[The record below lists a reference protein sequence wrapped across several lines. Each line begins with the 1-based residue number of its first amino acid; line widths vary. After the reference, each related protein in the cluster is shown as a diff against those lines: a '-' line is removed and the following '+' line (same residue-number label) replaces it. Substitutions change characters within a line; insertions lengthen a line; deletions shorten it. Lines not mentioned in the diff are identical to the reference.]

1 MAASVTLSNE
11 EEIANETAKAATRDT
26 KLVAIILA
34 VFMALCL
41 IYNVTLP
48 VFEAPDEASH
58 FRYAHYLATE
68 RRLPDL
74 KQDLPSHEVT
84 QPLLYYLLTAIVI
97 SPFDQSNLE
106 DLIRLNPDW
115 FEPALNPG
123 YTGVR
128 GQHLHT
134 TAENFPYQ
142 GAVWA
147 VRAGRLFSSVLGA
160 VTLVLI
166 YLIAKSV
173 FVKTREEIGDWRL
186 GQAQSQRN
194 FQAANQNYKSSI
206 FNLQSPISL
215 LALAIVAFN
224 PKFIHIS
231 SIVSNDIAITLA
243 ATLACW
249 WIVRMAGANTESK
262 PRHFFVL
269 GAMVG
274 IATLCKLQGLG
285 LFVPA
290 LIAVW
295 LIQPRRQWVQRVVA
309 LGAGFLLVAGG
320 WFLFNTVNYGNPL
333 AWSQIQQANASLLR
347 IPPLD
352 LGQIIATVPLWFT
365 SYWGNLGIELHYD
378 NRVNIVFFIVL
389 VLAVIGCII
398 AFARQLPLV
407 QNRAGFALLL
417 IWETVILGMF
427 VWWLRSYVGTEN
439 SRLIMPGVAPVA
451 VLVAM
456 GWVTLLPK
464 SWLPVMALAPASMLA
479 LSIVVPFVTLQ
490 PAYFTPDTMSQAQL
504 IQQRNLPQSESYPTF
519 GGTVKLLHAEVG
531 QKRVKA
537 GEDVAVTLFWGSD
550 QPINQSYRVV
560 LEALDINDEVIGRR
574 QFIPFNGRYSTQRWQ
589 PGQYFEDRYALPIDA
604 NAQRGPARIQLS
616 LFAQY
621 PQPGL
626 LPIDGA
632 NTNAFLIDRIK
643 VESAGTPPAP
653 VGNAIAS
660 FDGMLQ
666 LNRFDVQ
673 PDRITFDWSALKQ
686 PDKDYTLFIHFLDAN
701 GNMLGQSDAQPFN
714 GQYPTGLWD
723 AGERVRDVREIA
735 MPAGTARL
743 RIGWYD
749 AITGARLPAQSVD
762 GSRLQDDIVLLDLSK

>member
-1 MAASVTLSNE
+1 MAASVTPHNDEKS
-11 EEIANETAKAATRDT
+11 AKTAAQAAPRDST
-26 KLVAIILA
+26 FVALILA
-34 VFMALCL
+34 AFMALCL
-41 IYNVTLP
+41 VYNVTLP
-48 VFEAPDEASH
+48 IFEAPDEASH

-84 QPLLYYLLTAIVI
+84 QPLLYYVLTAIVI
-97 SPFDQSNLE
+97 SPFDQSNL
-106 DLIRLNPDW
+106 DTLIKLNPDW

-134 TAENFPYQ
+134 DAENFPYQ

-147 VRAGRLFSSVLGA
+147 VRAGRLFSSILGA
-160 VTLVLI
+160 ITLVLI
-166 YLIAKSV
+166 YWIARSV
-173 FVKTREEIGDWRL
+173 L
-186 GQAQSQRN
+186 GEGKLSTSQSAIQKP
-194 FQAANQNYKSSI
+194 QSKIS
-206 FNLQSPISL
+206 NLQSPIAL

-249 WIVRMAGANTESK
+249 WMVRMAGASDTSK

-285 LFVPA
+285 LFAPA
-290 LIAVW
+290 LVAVW
-295 LIQPRRQWVQRVVA
+295 LIQPRRQLVMRVVA
-309 LGAGFLLVAGG
+309 LGLGFLAAAGG

-333 AWSQIQQANASLLR
+333 AWSQIQQANAALLR
-347 IPPLD
+347 IPPLHP
-352 LGQIIATVPLWFT
+352 GEIIATVPLWFT

-378 NRVNIVFFIVL
+378 NWVNLIFFAAL
-389 VLAVIGCII
+389 MLAVVGCIV
-398 AFARQLPLV
+398 AFARRLPLV
-407 QNRAGFALLL
+407 GNRAGFALLL
-417 IWETVILGMF
+417 IWEAVILGMF

-439 SRLIMPGVAPVA
+439 SRLIMPGVAPIA

-456 GWVTLLPK
+456 GWATLLPK
-464 SWLPVMALAPASMLA
+464 RWQPAMAFAPAGMLA
-479 LSIVVPFVTLQ
+479 LSVVVPFFTLM
-490 PAYFTPDTMSQAQL
+490 PAYFTPAATTQAQL
-504 IQQRNLPQSESYPTF
+504 IQQRSLPPSARYPTF
-519 GGTVKLLHAEVG
+519 AGTVKLLHGEVA
-531 QKRVKA
+531 QQRARA
-537 GEDVAVTLFWGSD
+537 GDSIDVTLFWGSD
-550 QPINQSYRVV
+550 TPINQSYRVV

-574 QFIPFNGRYSTQRWQ
+574 QFIPFNGRFATQRWQ
-589 PGQYFEDRYALPIDA
+589 PGQYFEDRYSLPIDA
-604 NAQRGPARIQLS
+604 NAQRGPAKIQLS

-626 LPIDGA
+626 LTIDGA
-632 NTNAFLIDRIK
+632 NTGKFLIDRVKI
-643 VESAGTPPAP
+643 ESAGAPAAPPA
-653 VGNAIAS
+653 NALGT
-660 FDGMLQ
+660 FGGMVQ
-666 LNRFDVQ
+666 LNRFDAQ
-673 PDRITFDWSALKQ
+673 PGRITFDWSALKQ

-714 GQYPTGLWD
+714 GDYPTGLWD
-723 AGERVRDVREIA
+723 AGERVQDAREVA
-735 MPAGTARL
+735 MPAGATRL

-749 AITGARLPAQSVD
+749 AITGERLPAQSPD
-762 GSRLQDDIVLLDLSK
+762 GSRLQDDIVLLDLPK